1 MFTEQDK
8 VYIKDAR
15 VICDEG
21 HKFEKNC
28 SLVINAYI
36 VGWLCYF
43 LILKWF
49 DINVDMIIM
58 FFLLFFVTQIDKTLH
73 RRDFWSNQSGSKH
86 ELKLIEF
93 LEAKLAEVD
102 EKAENQNV
110 Y

>member
-1 MFTEQDK
+1 MLSEEDRG
-8 VYIKDAR
+8 YIKRAR

-28 SLVINAYI
+28 SLVINACI
-36 VGWLCYF
+36 AGWLCYF

-49 DINVDMIIM
+49 DINFDMTIM
-58 FFLLFFVTQIDKTLH
+58 FFLLFFVAQIHIILY
-73 RRDFWSNQSGSKH
+73 RRDFWSNQSGSQH

-102 EKAENQNV
+102 EKGEN
-110 Y
+110 